1 MPTHDSHRDTPRA
14 RNTPELSTSTRIT
27 SVQKTSVQKTSVQK
41 TSAQKTS
48 AQHAKPARRTHRRL
62 LAPPLAQKNGIDPIQ
77 LVLPHPEELPEELAP
92 GGRAPA
98 TIADYL
104 IARFY
109 PNDPQIIHSRFETG
123 EVRLDDGTVLTA
135 SSPYA
140 PGERIWYF
148 RELADEP
155 ELPSDMPVLYED
167 EHVLAIDKP
176 HFLPTTPRGSYIAQT
191 ALTKLRVREGNPLLI
206 PIHRLDRPTAG
217 VLLFAKTVQAR
228 RPFQM
233 MFQHRLVS
241 KTYRAVAPVPAD
253 PTAAEQ
259 ALSAEGLRVRS
270 HIQKVRDVLQVRQL
284 SETECV
290 ARGVEPN
297 TLTTARILETFTPDP
312 AEAEAW
318 GVEPGCPWGLYD
330 LAPHTGKTHQLRAH
344 LNLLGAPIL
353 GDVLYPRVLPDGPDR
368 SEHPLQLLAYTLS
381 FEHPI
386 TGEPISLR
394 SGRTL
399 SAWESKNSAVWE
411 AS

>member
-1 MPTHDSHRDTPRA
+1 MPAQNTA
-14 RNTPELSTSTRIT
+14 RPQPTSQ
-27 SVQKTSVQKTSVQK
+27 SSSQPKTQQGTQP
-41 TSAQKTS
+41 TYQ
-48 AQHAKPARRTHRRL
+48 AKPARRTHRRL

-77 LVLPHPEELPEELAP
+77 LILPRVEELPAELAP
-92 GGRAPA
+92 SNTAPNNTTPNNTAPA

-109 PNDPQIIHSRFETG
+109 PNDPQIIHARFNTG
-123 EVRLDDGTVLTA
+123 EVRLDDGTILTGD
-135 SSPYA
+135 SPYM

-155 ELPSDMPVLYED
+155 QLPSDMPVLYED

-191 ALTKLRVREGNPLLI
+191 ALTKLRVREQNPLLI

-217 VLLFAKTVQAR
+217 VLLFAKTVEAR

-233 MFQHRLVS
+233 MFQHRQVS

-253 PTAAEQ
+253 AAAAEQ
-259 ALSAEGLRVRS
+259 ALSAEGLQVRS
-270 HIQKVRDVLQVRQL
+270 HIQKIRDQLQVQQL
-284 SETECV
+284 SEQEC
-290 ARGVEPN
+290 AAQGVEPN
-297 TLTTARILETFTPDP
+297 TLTTVKILRTFTPSAQAVEGWR
-312 AEAEAW
+312 AEPNREWA
-318 GVEPGCPWGLYD
+318 LYD

-344 LNLLGAPIL
+344 LNMLSAPIL
-353 GDVLYPRVLPDGPDR
+353 GDVLYPQVLPDAPDR
-368 SEHPLQLLAYTLS
+368 PEYPLQLLAYSLH

-386 TGEPISLR
+386 TGERVDLY
-394 SGRTL
+394 SGRSLT
-399 SAWESKNSAVWE
+399 A